1 MARKYNGPQFIY
13 WIHWNTAHSTEIHR
27 YPFVTTYPHE
37 RVSKNIGYRLDL
49 LTFTCSSRRPF
60 CPQDHWLIPHLDTDN
75 FSSEAVA
82 EEFNLESE
90 LQQEK
95 NTPLRPLRMLSKGRL
110 AVISPRLGLLNNIP
124 FVVPFE
130 QRVEIFRMFVQN
142 DKKRNNIEE
151 MYVRPKASV
160 TVRRDHMFEDGFAS
174 LNALDVELKNKVAI
188 SFVDKFGLEE
198 AGIDGGG
205 VFKEFLT
212 GLSAEAF
219 NTNFGLFVATPDQL
233 LYPNPSSYATERK

>member
-1 MARKYNGPQFIY
+1 MYN
-13 WIHWNTAHSTEIHR
+13 
-27 YPFVTTYPHE
+27 
-37 RVSKNIGYRLDL
+37 
-49 LTFTCSSRRPF
+49 SSRRQF
-60 CPQDHWLIPHLDTDN
+60 CPQDHWLIPNLDTDN

-90 LQQEK
+90 QQQDK
-95 NTPLRPLRMLSKGRL
+95 NMPLRPLRMLSKGKL

-142 DKKRNNIEE
+142 DKKRNNIDET
-151 MYVRPKASV
+151 YSRPRTAA
-160 TVRRDHMFEDGFAS
+160 TVRRDHIFEDGFAS
-174 LNALDVELKNKVAI
+174 LNSLDVELKNKVAI

-212 GLSAEAF
+212 CLSLEAF
-219 NTNFGLFVATPDQL
+219 NTNYGLFVATPDHL
-233 LYPNPSSYATERK
+233 LYPNPSSFATKRKRIIYIHYIKQLTHLHFLSS

>member
-1 MARKYNGPQFIY
+1 M
-13 WIHWNTAHSTEIHR
+13 
-27 YPFVTTYPHE
+27 
-37 RVSKNIGYRLDL
+37 
-49 LTFTCSSRRPF
+49 
-60 CPQDHWLIPHLDTDN
+60 DTDN

-90 LQQEK
+90 QQQEK
-95 NTPLRPLRMLSKGRL
+95 NMPLRPLRMLSKGRL

-142 DKKRNNIEE
+142 DKKRNNIDET
-151 MYVRPKASV
+151 YSRPRTAV
-160 TVRRDHMFEDGFAS
+160 TVRRDHIFEDGFSS
-174 LNALDVELKNKVAI
+174 LNSLDVELKNKVAI
-188 SFVDKFGLEE
+188 SFVDKFGLDE

-212 GLSAEAF
+212 CLSLEAF
-219 NTNFGLFVATPDQL
+219 NTNYGLFVTTPDHL
-233 LYPNPSSYATERK
+233 LYPNPSSYATKRKYKKFMCLSFANFLKL